1 MGKQDTRI
9 SVVSR
14 RKFLQLA
21 GIGSGGLILGSR
33 LAASQPVWA
42 DAATA
47 SDSEH
52 TLNLFVSVAPDNT
65 VSIVCHRSEMGQ
77 GIRTGLPQI
86 VADEMEAD
94 WEKINVVQGLADK
107 RYGSQNTDGSR
118 SIRSFY
124 KTMRTMGAS
133 ARHMLEAAA
142 AQLWSVPA
150 ASCQAL
156 QHKVHHKDSGR
167 SISFGELAELAAAQ
181 PVPESSALKLKS
193 SDAFNYIGK
202 PVATYDTPDMVVGK
216 GQYGQDV
223 QLENMLVA
231 SIERAPVL
239 GSTVAGVKQDKA
251 RKVKGV
257 VAIETMDGGQLPPL
271 FHPLAG
277 VAVLATNTWA
287 ALKGRKALEITWS
300 DSAHDN
306 HNSPEY
312 IETLKQRVAEPGKT
326 VTAYGNTDTELA
338 KSQRRHSATYSVPYL
353 THAAMEPPSAT
364 AVVSEN
370 SCEVW
375 ACTQT
380 PQSVQQNVAKALKL
394 KPEQVKVNVTLL
406 GGGFGRKSKPDF
418 AVEAAVLARKMQR
431 PVKVVWSREDDIR
444 HSYYHAAS
452 AAYFEAGLN
461 SDGLVTAWR
470 QRTAF
475 PSISGTFSTS
485 ANRPSGGELSMGFAD
500 LPFDIPN
507 RTCETAVA
515 EYHTRIGWMRSVSNI
530 QNAFGICSFA
540 DELAHLNGQSPDAFL
555 QELIGKD
562 RAINPNQGG
571 FKYGNYGEK
580 LKDYPFDSA
589 RLKRVLKETAAKA
602 DFSLSEDKH
611 NGEGWGIAVHRSFVS
626 YVGIATRVQVQDNK
640 LKIVEMHC
648 VADVGLA
655 VNPDRVN
662 AQMEGA
668 MIFGLSLALMGEVT
682 IQNGAVENSNFHDYP
697 LLRMQ
702 QCPELHVHLL
712 ASDEPPA
719 GVGEPGVPPVAPS
732 ITNAI
737 FAACGQRIR
746 DLPVNKH
753 LTLA

>member
-1 MGKQDTRI
+1 MRKQNSRI

-21 GIGSGGLILGSR
+21 GIGSGGLILGSG
-33 LAASQPVWA
+33 LTAGEPVWA
-42 DAATA
+42 DAATG

-94 WEKINVVQGLADK
+94 WEKVNVIQGLADK

-118 SIRSFY
+118 SIRNFY
-124 KTMRTMGAS
+124 QTMRTMGAS

-142 AQLWSVPA
+142 AQLWSVPV

-156 QHKVHHKDSGR
+156 QHRVHHKDSGR
-167 SISFGELAELAAAQ
+167 SISFGELAELAASQ
-181 PVPESSALKLKS
+181 PVPEASALKLKS
-193 SDAFNYIGK
+193 SDDFNYIGK

-223 QLENMLVA
+223 QLENMLIA

-239 GSTVAGVKQDKA
+239 GSTVASVKQDKA
-251 RKVKGV
+251 RAVKGV

-300 DSAHDN
+300 DSAHGN
-306 HNSPEY
+306 HNSAEY

-326 VTAYGNTDTELA
+326 VTAYGDTDTELA
-338 KSQRRHSATYSVPYL
+338 KSERRHSAVYSVPYL

-370 SCEVW
+370 SCEIW

-380 PQSVQQNVAKALKL
+380 PQSAQQNVAKALGL

-475 PSISGTFSTS
+475 PSISGTFSAG

-515 EYHTRIGWMRSVSNI
+515 EYHTRIGWMRSVANI

-540 DELAHLNGQSPDAFL
+540 DELAHMNGQAPDAFL
-555 QELIGKD
+555 QELIGQD

-571 FKYGNYGEK
+571 FMYGNYGEK
-580 LKDYPFDSA
+580 LEDYPFDSA

-602 DFSLSEDKH
+602 DFSKGD
-611 NGEGWGIAVHRSFVS
+611 GEGWGIAVHRSFLS
-626 YVGIATRVQVQDNK
+626 SVGIATRVQVQDDK
-640 LKIVEMHC
+640 LKVVEMHC
-648 VADVGLA
+648 VADVGLT

-682 IQNGAVENSNFHDYP
+682 MQNGAVENSNFHDYP
-697 LLRMQ
+697 LLRIQ

-712 ASDEPPA
+712 SSDEPPA

-746 DLPVNKH
+746 DLPVTKH

>member
-1 MGKQDTRI
+1 MRKQDTNI
-9 SVVSR
+9 TVVSR

-21 GIGSGGLILGSR
+21 GIGSGGLILGSGFTGT
-33 LAASQPVWA
+33 QPVWA
-42 DAATA
+42 DANSS

-94 WEKINVVQGLADK
+94 WEKVNVVQGLADK

-118 SIRSFY
+118 SIRNFY
-124 KTMRTMGAS
+124 HTMRTMGAS

-142 AQLWSVPA
+142 AQLWTVPV

-156 QHKVHHKDSGR
+156 QHRVHHKDSGR
-167 SISFGELAELAAAQ
+167 SISFGELAELAASQ
-181 PVPESSALKLKS
+181 PVPEASALKLKS
-193 SDAFNYIGK
+193 SDDFNYIGK
-202 PVATYDTPDMVVGK
+202 PVATYDTPNMVMGK

-223 QLENMLVA
+223 QLDNMLIA

-239 GSTVAGVKQDKA
+239 GSSVASVKQDKA
-251 RKVKGV
+251 RAVKGV

-287 ALKGRKALEITWS
+287 ALQGRKALEISWS
-300 DSAHDN
+300 DSTHET
-306 HNSPEY
+306 HNSAEY
-312 IETLKQRVAEPGKT
+312 IDTLKQRVTQPGKT
-326 VTAYGNTDTELA
+326 VTTYGDTDTELA
-338 KSQRRHSATYSVPYL
+338 KSERRHSAVYSVPYL

-364 AVVSEN
+364 AVVDEN
-370 SCEVW
+370 SCEIW

-380 PQSVQQNVAKALKL
+380 PQSAQQNVAKALGL
-394 KPEQVKVNVTLL
+394 KPEQVKVNVTFL

-461 SDGLVTAWR
+461 SDGLVSAWR

-475 PSISGTFSTS
+475 PSISGTFS
-485 ANRPSGGELSMGFAD
+485 AGVDRPSAGELSLGFAD
-500 LPFDIPN
+500 LAYDIPN

-515 EYHTRIGWMRSVSNI
+515 EYHTRIGWMRSVANI

-540 DELAHLNGQSPDAFL
+540 DELAHLSGQAPDAFL
-555 QELIGKD
+555 LELIGKD
-562 RAINPNQGG
+562 RHVNPNQGD
-571 FKYGNYGEK
+571 FKYGNYGAK
-580 LKDYPFDSA
+580 LKDSPVDTA
-589 RLKRVLKETAAKA
+589 RLKRVVKETAAKA
-602 DFSLSEDKH
+602 DFSLNNGK
-611 NGEGWGIAVHRSFVS
+611 GEGWGIAVHRSFLS
-626 YVGIATRVQVQDNK
+626 YVGIATRVEVQGDK
-640 LKIVEMHC
+640 LRVAEMHC

-682 IQNGAVENSNFHDYP
+682 MENGAVKNSNFHDYP

-712 ASDEPPA
+712 TSDQPPA

-737 FAACGQRIR
+737 YAACGERIR

-753 LTLA
+753 MSLA